1 MSIQATLNVSKTGQ
15 RIKQD
20 CENPA
25 ILEIV
30 LYGLFISIGG
40 IGIGIG

>member
-1 MSIQATLNVSKTGQ
+1 MPVEFAINVSKTGQ

-25 ILEIV
+25 IL
-30 LYGLFISIGG
+30 GND
-40 IGIGIG
+40 